1 MGSGS
6 WVASGFVVIV
16 EAWRPFTEVAKP
28 CHVGEQAGFSEV
40 DQWISAKRIFSS
52 AGTNEP
58 ECL

>member
-1 MGSGS
+1 M
-6 WVASGFVVIV
+6 ASGFVVIV